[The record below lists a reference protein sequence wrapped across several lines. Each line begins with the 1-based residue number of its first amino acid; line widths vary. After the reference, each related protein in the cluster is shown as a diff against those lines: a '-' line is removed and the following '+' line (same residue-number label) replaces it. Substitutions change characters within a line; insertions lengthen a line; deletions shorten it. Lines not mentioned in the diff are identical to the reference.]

1 MIIETV
7 LGGLLLYAAIEGGLA
22 VIQWGYS
29 ASKRYFTKHKYPELF
44 QDVQL
49 SDKDKEMIEKCR
61 ELLKET
67 FPEGIE
73 ARIKDMSADE
83 RMALIRELIEK
94 CNAIYDLDITKI
106 NFMSAYEIGG
116 ATCGCYQS
124 KDNSITL
131 NIDLISFS
139 DPTAMGIIINTIFH
153 EMRHAQQYRAIT
165 TEGYSFGTD
174 EQAKAWA
181 INFSHYIRAEVDMM
195 LYQLQ
200 AVEADAN
207 RVADEITK
215 ELKIKEE

>member
-83 RMALIRELIEK
+83 RMQTMVYI
-94 CNAIYDLDITKI
+94 
-106 NFMSAYEIGG
+106 IGR
-116 ATCGCYQS
+116 Q
-124 KDNSITL
+124 N
-131 NIDLISFS
+131 
-139 DPTAMGIIINTIFH
+139 
-153 EMRHAQQYRAIT
+153 
-165 TEGYSFGTD
+165 
-174 EQAKAWA
+174 
-181 INFSHYIRAEVDMM
+181 
-195 LYQLQ
+195 
-200 AVEADAN
+200 
-207 RVADEITK
+207 
-215 ELKIKEE
+215 